1 MKTNSIV
8 VVALLAMLW
17 GCDSKEK
24 MALRATVD
32 SLSMEV
38 QNHDELLLSM
48 QQIGTLIDSIDIN
61 RNLLRTSM
69 LEGTSYTAYS
79 ERLQEI
85 NAYVKQ
91 TSERINSLEKK
102 VANQS
107 SGYALTIKKLRADLE
122 TSSLQLVALQQEVEK
137 VRNDNNLLV
146 TTVASKDSVLQQ
158 QTELIK
164 MKEQNIT
171 SLDSRIVEI
180 NTEAKVK
187 QADLLFAQAE
197 AMELAASRTKLAPR
211 KKKDTKR
218 EALELYKMSLSL
230 GKAEAETK
238 IASLEESI

>member
-1 MKTNSIV
+1 MKNSIIV
-8 VVALLAMLW
+8 IALIAVLW

-24 MALRATVD
+24 IALRATVD

-38 QNHDELLLSM
+38 QNHNELLLSM
-48 QQIGTLIDSIDIN
+48 QQIGSLIDSIDIN

-107 SGYALTIKKLRADLE
+107 NGYALTIKKLRADLE
-122 TSSLQLVALQQEVEK
+122 TSSQQLVALQQEVEK
-137 VRNDNNLLV
+137 VRGDNKLLA

-180 NTEAKVK
+180 NTEARVK

-197 AMELAASRTKLAPR
+197 AMELAAARTKLAPR
-211 KKKDTKR
+211 KKKDTQR

-230 GKAEAETK
+230 GKTEAESK
-238 IASLEESI
+238 IASLEDTI